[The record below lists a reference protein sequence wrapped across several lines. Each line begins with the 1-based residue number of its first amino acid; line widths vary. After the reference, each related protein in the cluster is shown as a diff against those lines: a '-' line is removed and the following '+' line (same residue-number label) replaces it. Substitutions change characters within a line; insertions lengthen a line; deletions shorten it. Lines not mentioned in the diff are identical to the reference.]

1 MQLMKGGLRGMLK
14 KRYSIGAMA
23 IVCAMLGF
31 MLASPAWAADF
42 PEKGK
47 TITLIIPQEAGG
59 APDVGGRLLANG
71 LEKELGVPVVVVNKP
86 GASTQIGL
94 TQLIK
99 SKPDGYTFA
108 SVTFPTSLSYLDTKR
123 KAGYDRKS
131 FQPLGMHVLDVNVIA
146 VKYDSPYK
154 DIKDLVAAA
163 KKAPKSITAAV
174 GVRNDD
180 HFTALI
186 FEKAAGI
193 QFAHVTFPGGMAPAL
208 VQVVGGKID
217 VFCGNVGDMR
227 SVVKNNQVRMLGVLD
242 TERSQFFPDV
252 PTMEE
257 QGYRIYIS
265 SSRGYV
271 LPAGTPKPVVDVL
284 SNAIKKVLSSDDHKK
299 RIADMTLA
307 LRYMSPEDFGKYWED
322 FETQIIELSK
332 LIKD

>member
-1 MQLMKGGLRGMLK
+1 MLK
-14 KRYSIGAMA
+14 KRYSIGATA
-23 IVCAMLGF
+23 IACAMLGF
-31 MLASPAWAADF
+31 MLASPAWTADF

-94 TQLIK
+94 TQLLK
-99 SKPDGYTFA
+99 SKPDGYTFSSIA
-108 SVTFPTSLSYLDTKR
+108 FPTSLTYLDPKR
-123 KAGYDRKS
+123 KAIFTRKS
-131 FQPLGMHVLDVNVIA
+131 FQPLGMHVLDGSVIA

-180 HFTALI
+180 HFTALM
-186 FEKAAGI
+186 FEKAADI
-193 QFAHVTFPGGMAPAL
+193 KFAHVTFPGGMAPAL
-208 VQVVGGKID
+208 VQLIGGKIE
-217 VFCGNVGDMR
+217 VFCGNIGDMR
-227 SVVKNNQVRMLGVLD
+227 SVVKNQQARLLGVLD
-242 TERSQFFPDV
+242 HERSQFFPDAK
-252 PTMEE
+252 TMEE
-257 QGYRIYIS
+257 QGYKIYNS

-271 LPAGTPKPVVDVL
+271 LPAGTPKPVVNVL
-284 SNAIKKVLSSDDHKK
+284 AGAIKKVLDTDEHKK

-307 LRYMSPEDFGKYWED
+307 LRYMSPEDFGKYWENL
-322 FETQIIELSK
+322 EAQTIEL
-332 LIKD
+332 IKAMKD

>member
-1 MQLMKGGLRGMLK
+1 MVK
-14 KRYSIGAMA
+14 KWYSMGAIA
-23 IVCAMLGF
+23 LVCAIGVFLS
-31 MLASPAWAADF
+31 ASPAWTADF

-47 TITLIIPQEAGG
+47 TITLIVPHEAGG
-59 APDVGGRLLANG
+59 APDVAGRLLASG

-94 TQLIK
+94 TQLVK
-99 SKPDGYTFA
+99 SRPDGYTFSSIA
-108 SVTFPTSLSYLDTKR
+108 FPTSLTYLDAKR
-123 KAGYDRKS
+123 KTGYDRKS
-131 FQPLGMHVLDVNVIA
+131 FQPLGMHVLDVNVVA

-154 DIKDLVAAA
+154 DIKELVAAV
-163 KKAPKSITAAV
+163 KKAPKGVTAAV

-180 HFTALI
+180 HFTALM

-208 VQVVGGKID
+208 VQLIGGKID
-217 VFCGNVGDMR
+217 VFLGNVGDMR
-227 SVVKNNQVRMLGVLD
+227 SVVKNNQARMLAVLD
-242 TERSQFFPDV
+242 NQRSQFFPDV

-257 QGYRIYIS
+257 QGYKIYNS
-265 SSRGYV
+265 SSRGYI

-284 SNAIKKVLSSDDHKK
+284 SNAIKKVLDSDDHKK

-307 LRYMSPEDFGKYWED
+307 LRYMSPEDFGKYWEK
-322 FETQIIELSK
+322 FEADTIELSK

>member
-1 MQLMKGGLRGMLK
+1 
-14 KRYSIGAMA
+14 
-23 IVCAMLGF
+23 
-31 MLASPAWAADF
+31 
-42 PEKGK
+42 
-47 TITLIIPQEAGG
+47 
-59 APDVGGRLLANG
+59 
-71 LEKELGVPVVVVNKP
+71 
-86 GASTQIGL
+86 
-94 TQLIK
+94 
-99 SKPDGYTFA
+99 
-108 SVTFPTSLSYLDTKR
+108 LSYLDTKR
-123 KAGYDRKS
+123 KAGYDRKN
-131 FQPLGMHVLDVNVIA
+131 FQPLGMHVLDANVIA

-208 VQVVGGKID
+208 TQVIGGKID

-257 QGYRIYIS
+257 QGYRIYMS

-284 SNAIKKVLSSDDHKK
+284 ANGIKKVLSSDDHKK

-307 LRYMSPEDFGKYWED
+307 LRYMTPEEFGKHWED
-322 FETQIIELSK
+322 FEAQIIELSK

>member
-1 MQLMKGGLRGMLK
+1 MLK
-14 KRYSIGAMA
+14 KCYSVGVIAV
-23 IVCAMLGF
+23 VCAMLG
-31 MLASPAWAADF
+31 LVCAAPAWSAAF

-47 TITLIIPQEAGG
+47 AITLIIPQEAGG
-59 APDVGGRLLANG
+59 APDVAGRLLANG

-94 TQLIK
+94 TQLVQ

-108 SVTFPTSLSYLDTKR
+108 SIALPTSLTYLDPKR
-123 KAGYDRKS
+123 KAIFTRKS
-131 FQPLGMHVLDVNVIA
+131 FQPLGMHVLDGSIIA

-154 DIKDLVAAA
+154 NIKDLVAAA
-163 KKAPKSITAAV
+163 KAAPKTITAAV

-180 HFTALI
+180 HFTALM
-186 FEKAAGI
+186 FEKAADI
-193 QFAHVTFPGGMAPAL
+193 KFAHVTFPGGMAPAVTQL
-208 VQVVGGKID
+208 IGGKID

-227 SVVKNNQVRMLGVLD
+227 SVIKNNQARLLGVLD
-242 TERSQFFPDV
+242 NERSEFFPDV

-257 QGYRIYIS
+257 QGYKIYNS

-284 SNAIKKVLSSDDHKK
+284 ANAIKKVFGTDEHKK

-307 LRYMSPEDFGKYWED
+307 LRYMSPEDFGKYWENY
-322 FETQIIELSK
+322 ETQTIELSK